1 MPFKRISIGAEPLQT
16 VDDADA
22 FVAGDMVREG
32 ADFAILPIIRCHEE
46 EVMNWGHFE
55 PEDLVIKSAD
65 NSYCLLGATSSWDSD
80 YEYTETVVG
89 IQAEYAGYT
98 GLKGVVTSA
107 IGNKVPA
114 FGRLLYSILAK
125 ESSPKVYVRV
135 CLSDE
140 NAWQKWNRVRVMCN
154 HSPQLQVLLELD
166 PSTEKAVDMKQW
178 MAEPVHIVVLP
189 ESMFTKNAGGYPVL
203 PRQHQATVAAW
214 MDYDIAFVIQTTDA
228 GSGLGD
234 RIRYLRHLG
243 QSQPERSVQNSASD
257 EYRDILQVPLQ
268 PLMDHLESATYE
280 TFEQDEPKYAH
291 YEEAMVR
298 AIGDVAARIK
308 RRIVLMVVGAGRG
321 PLVSRALRAARR
333 LEADVHVIALEKNP
347 NAMVEL
353 QRKNAT
359 LWLNKVEVIYAD
371 MRNKQDV
378 EKADILVSELL
389 GSFGDNELSP
399 ECLDG
404 ALKNLATSDCV
415 CIPRRYTAYVAPLSS
430 SMLFRRARKH
440 TGNFK
445 LETPYVVN
453 IHAAHILDD
462 AQPVWKFRH
471 GRPVVPTPNERTSS
485 TVFTARSES
494 IVHGLA
500 GFFDAELYPG
510 VELSICPAT
519 HTPDMHSWFPMYFP
533 IQRPLTVDAGAEISV
548 HMWRRSSGAKT
559 WYEWCIDTSDS
570 SGIHNVNG
578 HEFWIG

>member
-32 ADFAILPIIRCHEE
+32 ADFAILPIIRCNEE
-46 EVMNWGHFE
+46 KVMNWGHFE

-80 YEYTETVVG
+80 YEYTETVAG

-107 IGNKVPA
+107 IGSKVPA

-359 LWLNKVEVIYAD
+359 LWLNKVEVIYGD
-371 MRNKQDV
+371 MRNKQFV

-533 IQRPLTVDAGAEISV
+533 IQVI
-548 HMWRRSSGAKT
+548 
-559 WYEWCIDTSDS
+559 
-570 SGIHNVNG
+570 
-578 HEFWIG
+578 